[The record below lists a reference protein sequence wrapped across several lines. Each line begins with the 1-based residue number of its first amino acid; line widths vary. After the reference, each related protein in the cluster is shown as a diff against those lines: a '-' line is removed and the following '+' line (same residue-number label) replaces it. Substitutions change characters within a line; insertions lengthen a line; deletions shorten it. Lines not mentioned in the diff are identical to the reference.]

1 MSGTV
6 SFAYILM
13 PKENSHFYD
22 DAMMQYYNFMKRFIF
37 NSEKHKLKRDF
48 IQQYNAFINAFST
61 VIFQVCNRL

>member
-22 DAMMQYYNFMKRFIF
+22 DGMMQYYNRMKRFIF
-37 NSEKHKLKRDF
+37 NSEKHKISQEGLHPT
-48 IQQYNAFINAFST
+48 IQCIYQYLFH
-61 VIFQVCNRL
+61 CNISGL